1 MGDDYPE
8 DDELQALRAR
18 RLKEMEEQMFVHEVA
33 GRVHEISE
41 HSFAVFIRDHAFVV
55 IDFWAEWCGPCRQ
68 MTPIIAELASEYA
81 GQVTFGKCNTD
92 EAPSLG
98 MQFQISAIPTLLFFS
113 HGQLVDRVTG
123 AYPKSTLKAKIE
135 RSFVLRK

>member
-1 MGDDYPE
+1 MIDDFHE
-8 DDELQALRAR
+8 DDELQELRAQ
-18 RLKEMEEQMFVHEVA
+18 RLKEMEQEIFLQ
-33 GRVHEISE
+33 GLTGSVHEISE
-41 HSFAVFIRDHAFVV
+41 HSFAEFIRDHAFVV

-68 MTPIIAELASEYA
+68 VGPLISELAVEYA

-123 AYPKSTLKAKIE
+123 SYPKSTIQAKIE
-135 RSFVLRK
+135 RSFVLRE